1 MPEIRIGR
9 IIIRLTIPS
18 MVLIPITSTTGMREI
33 ATDKDMR
40 SNKDRLSVSN
50 RLEEASA

>member
-18 MVLIPITSTTGMREI
+18 MVLIPITSTTGMKEI
-33 ATDKDMR
+33 AKDKDMR
-40 SNKDRLSVSN
+40 SNRDRLSVFI
-50 RLEEASA
+50 RPEEASA